1 MLLQLLGLKLVLTA
15 FALASGLVGGVFAP
29 SLFFGAAAGS
39 AYHFI
44 VSSVVEGIQGLIS
57 TQEGSVH
64 ALHSLLDQLSGT
76 FAMHNVNSVSPPVL
90 AAASEAFSASDA
102 ALLASLKGFFL
113 ISNAQAY
120 ATVGAAATLGS
131 LFRAPLTSAML
142 MFELTQNHDIVLPVL
157 LSTGLGGFFAE
168 NLRMSR
174 KQQQQRNATSDSGGT
189 EGGVVR

>member
-1 MLLQLLGLKLVLTA
+1 MLLLQLLGLKLVLTA

-39 AYHFI
+39 AYHFV
-44 VSSVVEGIQGLIS
+44 VSSVVEAIQGLIS
-57 TQEGSVH
+57 TQEGNVH
-64 ALHSLLDQLSGT
+64 ALHSFLDQLSAT
-76 FAMHNVNSVSPPVL
+76 FTMQTANSVSPPVL
-90 AAASEAFSASDA
+90 AAASSSDA
-102 ALLASLKGFFL
+102 ALLASLKSFFS

-174 KQQQQRNATSDSGGT
+174 KQQQQGNSTTSDSGGGGQR
-189 EGGVVR
+189 EG